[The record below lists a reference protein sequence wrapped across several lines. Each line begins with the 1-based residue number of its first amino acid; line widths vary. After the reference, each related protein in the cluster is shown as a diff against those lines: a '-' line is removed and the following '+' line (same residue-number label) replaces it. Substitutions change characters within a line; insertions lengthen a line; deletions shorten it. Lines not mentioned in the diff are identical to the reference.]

1 MSRTIAQIADD
12 LAIWLSLGESR
23 ASAGCTPSGMFVDAT
38 MSDATIFFFHNL
50 STRAPTKAEALAM
63 FAELKLWMEQLRD
76 ASEAFDALCAVRA
89 ARWELYVFSGPM
101 DFTVAEWDGQGEV
114 VWRSPLG

>member
-1 MSRTIAQIADD
+1 MPKTMAEIADD

-38 MSDATIFFFHNL
+38 MSDATIFFCHNL
-50 STRAPTKAEALAM
+50 STRAPTRAEALAI
-63 FAELKLWMEQLRD
+63 FAELKLWMEQLRE
-76 ASEAFDALCAVRA
+76 ASEAFDALCAPRGA
-89 ARWELYVFSGPM
+89 WWELYVLSGQM

-114 VWRSPLG
+114 VWRSALD